1 MPWKEVT
8 INSDKKEFPAMQRG
22 NEVHFPNVMKES
34 SQLVIDG
41 KSQKVESWAIDDRD
55 NVVNVMLADAGTKE
69 KKSDDKPTEG
79 PV

>member
-8 INSDKKEFPAMQRG
+8 IKSDKKEFAAMQRG

-34 SQLVIDG
+34 TQLVIDG

-55 NVVNVMLADAGTKE
+55 DVVNVMLADAGTKE
-69 KKSDDKPTEG
+69 KSDDKPTEG
-79 PV
+79 SV

>member
-8 INSDKKEFPAMQRG
+8 IKSDKKEFQAMQRG

-34 SQLVIDG
+34 PQLVIDG
-41 KSQKVESWAIDDRD
+41 KSQKVQSWAIDDRD
-55 NVVNVMLADAGTKE
+55 DVVNVMLADAGTKE
-69 KKSDDKPTEG
+69 KSDDKPTEG